1 MRTQQSTRK
10 NVPPRS
16 GAEGLPRMAATLML
30 LMLALGLSAARL
42 AAQMEFRSDVA
53 SLFTDDR
60 LYKKGDVLTIIIDER
75 VQGVNNARF
84 RSQRG
89 TSTSANFGAGAT
101 KVFGMLNPFSGSVAS
116 QNDFDSRV
124 QNNKTS
130 TFTAEIAARV
140 VKTDDLGNLYL
151 EGSKVVNM
159 PDENRV
165 IAISGIARSQDVTAQ
180 NTINSSQIADLQVT
194 LKGKGEAEEMRR
206 PTIFNRI
213 LGWFF

>member
-1 MRTQQSTRK
+1 MRTAQSNRK
-10 NVPPRS
+10 NLPPRS
-16 GAEGLPRMAATLML
+16 GAEGLPRLASTLML
-30 LMLALGLSAARL
+30 VALAFCLGATRL
-42 AAQMEFRSDVA
+42 AAQMEFRGGTA

-60 LYKKGDVLTIIIDER
+60 LYKQGDVVTIVIDER
-75 VQGVNNARF
+75 IQGVNNARF

-89 TSTSANFGAGAT
+89 SSVSANFGTGAG
-101 KVFGMLNPFSGSVAS
+101 KVFGMLNPFSGSAES

-130 TFTAEIAARV
+130 TFSAEIAARV

-165 IAISGIARSQDVTAQ
+165 IRISGIARSQDVSAE
-180 NTINSSQIADLQVT
+180 NTINSSQIAELQVT

-206 PTIFNRI
+206 PSIFNRI
-213 LGWFF
+213 FGWFF